1 MVMIARNVPARPKA
15 RAMLS
20 LESTRWRQGGL
31 NMDCLG
37 LKET

>member
-20 LESTRWRQGGL
+20 LESTKVDSVSDDL
-31 NMDCLG
+31 
-37 LKET
+37 TSII